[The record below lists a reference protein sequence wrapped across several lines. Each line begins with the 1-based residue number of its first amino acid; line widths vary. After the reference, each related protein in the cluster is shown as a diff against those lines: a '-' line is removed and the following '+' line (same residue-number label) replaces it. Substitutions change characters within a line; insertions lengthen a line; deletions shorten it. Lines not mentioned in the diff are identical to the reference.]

1 MKKQVL
7 TVVLAIS
14 SFGLANAQRISVTSG
29 NLAPLAGQSEINV
42 EYTYDHMKVGEFDKE
57 EDYIAK
63 KREEYNKK
71 EAGRGDNW
79 AKAWVADRENRFE
92 PKFNEL
98 FHDASGITAGGSPKS
113 KYTMIVHTVFTEPGF
128 NVGIVRKNAKI
139 DLVIDIVET
148 ANREKKVAS
157 LTVDKA
163 LGRTFG
169 GFDFDT
175 GLRISEAYADAGKA
189 LGKYIRKEIK

>member
-1 MKKQVL
+1 MKKHVMIAVMAM
-7 TVVLAIS
+7 TS
-14 SFGLANAQRISVTSG
+14 YGLANAQRISLTSG
-29 NLAPLAGQSEINV
+29 SVSPLAGQSEINV
-42 EYTYDHMKVGEFDKE
+42 EYTFDHMKVGDFDKE
-57 EDYIAK
+57 EDYVAK

-79 AKAWVADRENRFE
+79 AKAWVSDRENRFE

-98 FHDASGITAGGSPKS
+98 FHDASGMIAGGSPKS
-113 KYTMIVHTVFTEPGF
+113 KYTMIVHTVYTEPGF
-128 NVGIVRKNAKI
+128 NVGVMRKNAKI
-139 DLVIDIVET
+139 NLVIDIVET
-148 ANREKKVAS
+148 ASRDKRVAS

-189 LGKYIRKEIK
+189 LGKYIRKETK

>member
-1 MKKQVL
+1 MKKQLLIAVM
-7 TVVLAIS
+7 AMSSYGIS
-14 SFGLANAQRISVTSG
+14 NAQRISVTSG
-29 NLAPLAGQSEINV
+29 SLAPLAGQSEINV
-42 EYTYDHMKVGEFDKE
+42 EYKYDHMKVGDFDKE
-57 EDYIAK
+57 EDYVAK

-71 EAGRGDNW
+71 EAGRGDTW
-79 AKAWVADRENRFE
+79 AKAWVSDRENRFE

-98 FHDASGITAGGSPKS
+98 FHDASGITAGGSSKS

-128 NVGIVRKNAKI
+128 NVGVVRKNAKLN
-139 DLVIDIVET
+139 LVIDIVET
-148 ANREKKVAS
+148 ASRDKKVAS

-189 LGKYIRKEIK
+189 LGKYIRKETK